1 MSGPRSTGTGPM
13 NIAPGFIGI
22 DVSKDHLDVFDGA
35 ARRIANRPEAIA
47 AWVGGL
53 AGTEFVLF
61 EATGRYDRGLR
72 QVLDQAGI
80 GFARVNPAQARAFAR
95 ATGRLAKTDKIDAHL
110 LALMAQALRPPAHQA
125 GSAERD
131 KLGELHKRREQLVDM
146 RQRERTRLHE
156 ATDPDV
162 ITDIGEHIDW
172 LSAQISRFEAAIA
185 GLIKATAELAQV
197 HRLLRS
203 IPGIGAVTATTLMAL
218 LPEAGDRTPK
228 TIAAL
233 AGLAPINNDSGDFR
247 GKRSIRGGRPRVR
260 KAMYMAALTTI
271 RRPGRFAA
279 RYKAMT
285 ENGKPAK
292 LALVAIARKLLVI
305 ANAVLR
311 DKTPFVA

>member
-1 MSGPRSTGTGPM
+1 M

-22 DVSKDHLDVFDGA
+22 DVSKDHLDLFDGA
-35 ARRIANRPEAIA
+35 ARRITNSPEAIA

-53 AGTEFVLF
+53 ADPAFVLF
-61 EATGRYDRGLR
+61 EATGRYDRQLR
-72 QVLDQAGI
+72 QLLTQAGI
-80 GFARVNPAQARAFAR
+80 GFSRVNPAQARAFAR
-95 ATGRLAKTDKIDAHL
+95 ATGRLAKTDKIDAQL
-110 LALMAQALRPPAHQA
+110 LALMAQALRPPAHRS

-131 KLGELHKRREQLVDM
+131 KLGELHKRRDQLVDM

-162 ITDIGEHIDW
+162 SADIGAHIDW
-172 LSAQISRFEAAIA
+172 LSAQIGRFEAAIA
-185 GLIKATAELAQV
+185 ALVKATPELAQA

-218 LPEAGDRTPK
+218 LPEAGDRTAK

-233 AGLAPINNDSGDFR
+233 GGLAPINNDSGDFR

-285 ENGKPAK
+285 AQGKPAK

-311 DKTPFVA
+311 DKTPFAS